1 MIGREHLVSDIIAE
15 IPCQLEGQQ
24 NDYAAELV
32 ASSGN
37 SEARVKV
44 TVKDHD
50 APPPGS
56 GGFLSG
62 VKIRKENNQFW
73 QTFYNPTDGNININS
88 GNNVNLLHLGELD
101 LNNPKLNKM
110 QTKYVAEL
118 CANESAKQLVKR
130 QVEKGKIT
138 LSSTELSTNLE
149 TMLDEM
155 QKQKNKLLGLFLKNI
170 ERLI

>member
-1 MIGREHLVSDIIAE
+1 
-15 IPCQLEGQQ
+15 
-24 NDYAAELV
+24 
-32 ASSGN
+32 
-37 SEARVKV
+37 
-44 TVKDHD
+44 
-50 APPPGS
+50 
-56 GGFLSG
+56 
-62 VKIRKENNQFW
+62 
-73 QTFYNPTDGNININS
+73 
-88 GNNVNLLHLGELD
+88 
-101 LNNPKLNKM
+101 M